1 MALTTYGD
9 ISPRTAAYAVAAML
23 KRALP
28 YLVIEKF
35 GQSFPIPNNSTKSA
49 KFRRYEAL
57 PKATVPLVEGVT
69 PQGKTLTYTD
79 VTANLNQYGDFVPLT
94 DVIADTHEDPV
105 FQQAQEVISE
115 QAAQTVEAVRYGII
129 KAGTNVYYSGS
140 GITARNAV
148 ITAPTQGELRKVVR
162 GLKRQNAGFIS
173 KMTSSSPNYKTE
185 SVRPCFVGLTHVDTE
200 SDFRAISGFL
210 DAKDYANQ
218 GAMVSEFEF
227 GTSEGIRMVQ
237 STVFESFPDAGGTT
251 SGKITTSG
259 TKGDIY
265 PTLIIAKDAYG
276 LVPLKG
282 KDSIAPIVLNPG
294 KPSDSDPLGQRGYV
308 GWKLMTTAVIL
319 NELFMA
325 RLESCATEL

>member
-9 ISPRTAAYAVAAML
+9 ISPRTAAFAVAAML

-35 GQSFPIPNNSTKSA
+35 GQSFPIPNNSSKVA

-57 PKATVPLVEGVT
+57 AKATTPLVEGVT
-69 PQGKTLTYTD
+69 PSGKTLTYTD
-79 VTANLNQYGDFVPLT
+79 VTATLSQYGDFVPLT
-94 DVIADTHEDPV
+94 DVIADAHEDPV
-105 FQQAQEVISE
+105 FQQAQEIISE
-115 QAAQTVEAVRYGII
+115 QAAQTVEAIRYGVL
-129 KAGTNVYYSGS
+129 KAGTNVYYSGT
-140 GITARNAV
+140 GITLRTNV
-148 ITAPTQGELRKVVR
+148 ITVPTQGELRKVVR
-162 GLKRQNAGFIS
+162 GLKRQNAGFIT

-185 SVRPCFVGLTHVDTE
+185 AVRPCFVGLTHVDTE
-200 SDFRAISGFL
+200 TDYRNVTSFI
-210 DAKDYANQ
+210 DAKDYAS
-218 GAMVSEFEF
+218 APISEFEF
-227 GTSEGIRMVQ
+227 GTAEGVRLIQ
-237 STVFESFPDAGGTT
+237 STVFESIHDAGGTT
-251 SGKITTSG
+251 TGKVTTTG

-282 KDSIAPIVLNPG
+282 KDAITPIVLNPG

>member
-79 VTANLNQYGDFVPLT
+79 VTATLNQYGDFVPLT

-105 FQQAQEVISE
+105 FREAQEVISE
-115 QAAQTVEAVRYGII
+115 QAAQTVEAIRYGVI

-140 GITARNAV
+140 GITARTNV
-148 ITAPTQGELRKVVR
+148 VTIPTQGELRKIVR
-162 GLKRQNAGFIS
+162 GLKRQNAGFIT

-185 SVRPCFVGLTHVDTE
+185 AIRQCFVGLTHVDTE
-200 SDFRAISGFL
+200 SDYRGVSGFL
-210 DAKDYANQ
+210 DAKDYA
-218 GAMVSEFEF
+218 AAPISEFEF
-227 GTSEGIRMVQ
+227 GTVEGIRLIQ
-237 STVFESFPDAGGTT
+237 STVFESFPDAGGST

-282 KDSIAPIVLNPG
+282 KDSISPIVLNPG
-294 KPSDSDPLGQRGYV
+294 QPSDSDPLGQRGYV

>member
-57 PKATVPLVEGVT
+57 PKATVPLIEGVT

-79 VTANLNQYGDFVPLT
+79 VQANLNQYGDFVPLT

-140 GITARNAV
+140 GVLLRTNVA
-148 ITAPTQGELRKVVR
+148 TAPTQGELRKIVR
-162 GLKRQNAGFIS
+162 GLKRQNAGFIT
-173 KMTSSSPNYKTE
+173 KMTSASPNYKTE
-185 SVRPCFVGLTHVDTE
+185 AVRPCFVGLTHVDTE
-200 SDFRAISGFL
+200 SDYRGVSGFL
-210 DAKDYANQ
+210 DAKDYA
-218 GAMVSEFEF
+218 AAPISEFEF
-227 GTSEGIRMVQ
+227 GTAEGIRLIQ
-237 STVFESFPDAGGTT
+237 STVFESFADAGANKGTMVST
-251 SGKITTSG
+251 SGVKA
-259 TKGDIY
+259 DVY

-282 KDSIAPIVLNPG
+282 KDSISPIVLNPG

-325 RLESCATEL
+325 RLESTATEL

>member
-35 GQSFPIPNNSTKSA
+35 GQSYPIPNNSTKSA

-57 PKATVPLVEGVT
+57 PKATVPLIEGVT

-79 VTANLNQYGDFVPLT
+79 VQATLNQYGDFVPLT

-105 FQQAQEVISE
+105 FREAQDVIAE
-115 QAAQTVEAVRYGII
+115 QAAQTVEAIRYGII

-140 GITARNAV
+140 GITVRTNVVA
-148 ITAPTQGELRKVVR
+148 TPSQGELRKIVR

-173 KMTSSSPNYKTE
+173 KMTASSANYKTE
-185 SVRPCFVGLTHVDTE
+185 AVRPCFVGLTHVDTE
-200 SDFRAISGFL
+200 SDYRGVTGFI
-210 DAKDYANQ
+210 DAKDYAT
-218 GAMVSEFEF
+218 APISEFEF
-227 GTSEGIRMVQ
+227 GTAEGIRLIQ

-265 PTLIIAKDAYG
+265 PTLVIAKDAYG

-282 KDSIAPIVLNPG
+282 KDSISPIVLNPG

>member
-57 PKATVPLVEGVT
+57 QKATVPLIEGVT

-105 FQQAQEVISE
+105 FQQAQEIIAE
-115 QAAQTVEAVRYGII
+115 QAAQTVEAIRYGII

-140 GITARNAV
+140 GITLRTNVA
-148 ITAPTQGELRKVVR
+148 TAPTQGELRKIVR

-185 SVRPCFVGLTHVDTE
+185 AVRPCFVGLTHVDTE
-200 SDFRAISGFL
+200 ADYRAITSFI
-210 DAKDYANQ
+210 DAKDYAT
-218 GAMVSEFEF
+218 APMSEFEF
-227 GTSEGIRMVQ
+227 GTAEGIRLIQ
-237 STVFESFPDAGGTT
+237 STVFESFADGGANKGTMVST
-251 SGKITTSG
+251 SGVKA
-259 TKGDIY
+259 DVY

-282 KDSIAPIVLNPG
+282 KDSISPIVLNPG

-325 RLESCATEL
+325 RLESTATEL